1 MALTIISILLII
13 ISLLINFFTDKDNK
27 RIIRHIFLFLGLL
40 GCVITITDN
49 YINEKD
55 YKKLESKQSNSEIKL
70 FSTKEELEKTKADL
84 VTANTK
90 IMSTNEELEKT
101 KIDLIESSNKL
112 SDMGI
117 SLGRTMQELNEVK
130 TYEYISTLNFKGTD
144 LDFFYASDPNKPM
157 IPSGLPSILY
167 DSYTMVEGGIKI
179 KCDKS
184 SLNKFKKAID
194 FNQNFPFSYYALAV
208 CDKESGGNNW
218 EGYAKEAFDILKIT
232 TKIEGH
238 NPEHD
243 RAFKILNEYNN

>member
-1 MALTIISILLII
+1 MISPIKILITAVGSELSLSII
-13 ISLLINFFTDKDNK
+13 KA
-27 RIIRHIFLFLGLL
+27 
-40 GCVITITDN
+40 C
-49 YINEKD
+49 
-55 YKKLESKQSNSEIKL
+55 KL
-70 FSTKEELEKTKADL
+70 FSRPVEVVGCD
-84 VTANTK
+84 
-90 IMSTNEELEKT
+90 
-101 KIDLIESSNKL
+101 
-112 SDMGI
+112 
-117 SLGRTMQELNEVK
+117 MQEEVVGRFLCDNFFIIPPASNED
-130 TYEYISTLNFKGTD
+130 EYISTLNFKGTD